1 MGRITSTNVLFLELC
16 LNYVQVLK
24 MCGKAI
30 DIHQCN
36 AQAQRTRV
44 CAKTTCYASGFVFE
58 WDTWCSLIALVLPRG
73 CCRNSAAK
81 LAASWARFT
90 KLAASMV
97 IYAKLAVSMAVQ
109 AILGAFLAALGSM
122 IMLAR
127 FSRFIV
133 GLLKLRISAWLQI
146 CRQAFCF
153 SCAFHMRQRI
163 GTKLDVYGCFDSPLN
178 AQIRE
183 KPPLNTHFTSKNH
196 P

>member
-36 AQAQRTRV
+36 AQAQRNRV
-44 CAKTTCYASGFVFE
+44 CAKTTCYADGFVFAR
-58 WDTWCSLIALVLPRG
+58 DTWSSLIALV
-73 CCRNSAAK
+73 CRNSAAK

-97 IYAKLAVSMAVQ
+97 QICQTCSKYGNPSHTWRISGSTRQHDHARK
-109 AILGAFLAALGSM
+109 AFSLYLPWS
-122 IMLAR
+122 
-127 FSRFIV
+127 
-133 GLLKLRISAWLQI
+133 LKLRINSCLQI
-146 CRQAFCF
+146 RRQPCCF
-153 SCAFHMRQRI
+153 ICAFHMRQRI

-178 AQIRE
+178 VQIRE
-183 KPPLNTHFTSKNH
+183 KPPLNTSFASKNH

>member
-44 CAKTTCYASGFVFE
+44 CAKTTCYTSGFVFE
-58 WDTWCSLIALVLPRG
+58 WDTWCSLITLALPRG

-97 IYAKLAVSMAVQ
+97 IYAKLAASMAIQ
-109 AILGAFLAALGSM
+109 AILGVFLAALVSRSYSQGLLALLSDRWNCTSTAECPRTAQSESLYQP
-122 IMLAR
+122 MLAM
-127 FSRFIV
+127 S
-133 GLLKLRISAWLQI
+133 
-146 CRQAFCF
+146 
-153 SCAFHMRQRI
+153 
-163 GTKLDVYGCFDSPLN
+163 LD
-178 AQIRE
+178 
-183 KPPLNTHFTSKNH
+183 
-196 P
+196 